1 MAIEAAAAALQE
13 GHKIREIK
21 RSETIPGKAWCTG
34 TRSLLLFFGSLHR
47 RKLLLRLGIVV
58 PVAAVVVPPRA
69 ELVRDEPQCAG
80 VPALAADGL
89 VVVPSV
95 GVAAL
100 HANAEAST
108 EVVLE
113 RGGEPELQRS
123 IAEP

>member
-1 MAIEAAAAALQE
+1 MKLPQSKK
-13 GHKIREIK
+13 GHQIREIK

-58 PVAAVVVPPRA
+58 PVAAEVVPPRA

-80 VPALAADGL
+80 VSALAADGL

-113 RGGEPELQRS
+113 RGGELLDMDSP
-123 IAEP
+123 I